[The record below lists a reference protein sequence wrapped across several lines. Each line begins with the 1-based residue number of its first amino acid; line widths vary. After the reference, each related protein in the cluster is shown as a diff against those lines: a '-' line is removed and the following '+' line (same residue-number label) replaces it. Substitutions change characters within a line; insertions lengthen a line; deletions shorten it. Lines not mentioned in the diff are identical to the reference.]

1 MITKIPSI
9 LTTQQIKEIRSQI
22 SKMEWVDGNATAGHQ
37 SIKVKQNLQ
46 LNGSDPQTQN
56 LAMQILEIIQQ
67 NPLFVSASLPLKISP
82 PMFNKYM
89 NGGHYGTHVDSAIR
103 AIPST
108 HHRLRTD
115 LSATLFLSDP
125 DEYAGGELTIE
136 DANGSYQIKLPAGDM
151 ILYESGRMHD
161 VSPVTE
167 GERIACVFWVQSMV
181 KSAENRSIL
190 LDLDISIQT
199 ITQKAGELSHAEIV
213 RLTGVYHNLL
223 RLWGDC

>member
-1 MITKIPSI
+1 MITKIPEI
-9 LTTQQIKEIRSQI
+9 LTTQQIKEIRTEIAQ
-22 SKMEWVDGNATAGHQ
+22 MQWVDGNATAGHQ

-46 LNGSDPQTQN
+46 LDGNSPQTQA
-56 LAMQILEIIQQ
+56 LAIKIIEIIQQ
-67 NPLFVSASLPLKISP
+67 NPLFVSSSLPLKISP
-82 PMFNKYM
+82 PMFNKYA

-103 AIPST
+103 QIPNT
-108 HHRLRTD
+108 PHRMRTD

-125 DEYAGGELTIE
+125 DEYTGGELSIE

-181 KSAENRSIL
+181 RSSENRSIL

-199 ITQKAGELSHAEIV
+199 ITQKAGGLSHAEIV